1 MCSKANEA
9 DAVECHFCGARLIP
23 LVLDGAMDTAPDDAL
38 QETPGEGEQTD
49 DSAAVITGRLRAQ
62 IAADDIPDEGEPEED
77 VREPEDVL
85 EEEEGESPD
94 WLDTLR
100 PPGRRHRP
108 EDGEEED
115 EPERK
120 PRGTDWL
127 ERLRKIE
134 SSADAKSD
142 EEDAAV
148 GIELARAELPDWLHV
163 VHEDSAEAAEIEE
176 MLVADELT
184 LDETLAVQTPEAA
197 YVDEV
202 VEQEFEAPVE
212 PVEDVAEIEADVE
225 EVDPEPAQTPET
237 TAYPRAPEPSAVDR
251 IEEKPKISRAVL
263 PSWLEALRP
272 IDALRTLEEVE
283 DEEAQPV
290 ETAGPLAGLS
300 DVLIAEPVV
309 ATPRTPGVVSAII
322 STTQRENEQARIL
335 QRLVETE
342 REYIAPARARLRVM
356 PILRWI
362 IGLFLVAAVAFPSF
376 RSDALFPSPRWVP
389 QDLGTMRGLVE
400 DLPHDRPALVVADYD
415 PGYAAELEAV
425 GSSLIDHLLQ
435 RGMPVVT
442 LSTRATGPALAQRL
456 IDNVSAWQTVVPG
469 ENFIHLGYLS
479 GGPTAIQL
487 FSSNPRYGGLS
498 GFLLPLEREWGTLWE
513 APILNGIDSLDDFG
527 AIVVITAGTETART
541 WAEQAAP
548 QAGETAF
555 IMVLSAGAEPL
566 MRPYYASID
575 RQVDA
580 IYTGLPSANANEQLN
595 GRSGDASLLW
605 DAFGTGGWA
614 AIAILAAGGI
624 IGATTS
630 LLRRGVKE
638 EADV

>member
-1 MCSKANEA
+1 
-9 DAVECHFCGARLIP
+9 
-23 LVLDGAMDTAPDDAL
+23 
-38 QETPGEGEQTD
+38 
-49 DSAAVITGRLRAQ
+49 
-62 IAADDIPDEGEPEED
+62 
-77 VREPEDVL
+77 
-85 EEEEGESPD
+85 
-94 WLDTLR
+94 
-100 PPGRRHRP
+100 
-108 EDGEEED
+108 
-115 EPERK
+115 
-120 PRGTDWL
+120 
-127 ERLRKIE
+127 
-134 SSADAKSD
+134 
-142 EEDAAV
+142 
-148 GIELARAELPDWLHV
+148 LPDWLHV

-176 MLVADELT
+176 ILVADELE
-184 LDETLAVQTPEAA
+184 LGDTLAVHPPEITSFE
-197 YVDEV
+197 EV
-202 VEQEFEAPVE
+202 VEDEIEAPIE
-212 PVEDVAEIEADVE
+212 PVEELAEIEAPAE
-225 EVDPEPAQTPET
+225 EIDLEPAQELET
-237 TAYPRAPEPSAVDR
+237 AAYPRAPEPTTIDR
-251 IEEKPKISRAVL
+251 IEEKPRISRAVL

-272 IDALRTLEEVE
+272 IEALRTLEEVE

-309 ATPRTPGVVSAII
+309 ATPRTPGVISAII
-322 STTQRENEQARIL
+322 STTARENEQARIL
-335 QRLVETE
+335 RRLVETE
-342 REYIAPARARLRVM
+342 REFIAPTRARLRVM

-362 IGLFLVAAVAFPSF
+362 IGLLLVAAVAFPSF

-425 GSSLIDHLLQ
+425 GSSLVDHLLQ
-435 RGMPVVT
+435 RDMPVVT

-456 IDNVSAWQTVVPG
+456 IDHVSAWQTVVPG
-469 ENFIHLGYLS
+469 ENYIHLGYLS

-498 GFLLPLEREWGTLWE
+498 GFLLPLDREWGTLWE

-580 IYTGLPSANANEQLN
+580 IYTGLPSAKANEQLN

-624 IGATTS
+624 IGAATS